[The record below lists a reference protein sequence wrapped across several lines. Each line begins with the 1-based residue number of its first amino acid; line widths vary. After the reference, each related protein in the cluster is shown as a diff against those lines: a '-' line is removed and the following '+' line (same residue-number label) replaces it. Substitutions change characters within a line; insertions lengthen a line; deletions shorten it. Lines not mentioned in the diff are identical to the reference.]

1 MLCICFGTPM
11 TTSLIFIEMFQVL
24 YAYMDLEKFAPGG
37 PRDLLSI
44 GQRMLDPIV

>member
-1 MLCICFGTPM
+1 M

-24 YAYMDLEKFAPGG
+24 YAYMDLEKFGPGG
-37 PRDLLSI
+37 PGDLLSI